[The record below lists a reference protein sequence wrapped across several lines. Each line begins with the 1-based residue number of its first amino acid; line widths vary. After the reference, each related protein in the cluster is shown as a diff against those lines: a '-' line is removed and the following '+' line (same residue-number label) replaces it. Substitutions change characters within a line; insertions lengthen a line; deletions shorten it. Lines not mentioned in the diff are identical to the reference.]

1 MKISEVGGKYELHA
15 EASSLRLKPLQLGT
29 EIRSITSGDQQFI
42 SSLPSLLSDGVFERD
57 GEDIVASIENL
68 IALEE
73 REFDP
78 LRFVLD
84 WSPFALKIEGRG
96 SLGFD
101 DFKFVPRF
109 YLGKRVVQ
117 VRTVGVAAWRS
128 QSIYRIPGAQAIAL
142 SLIEFFNNLPG
153 EAKTKARSLDALY
166 QLKILAKSDADISF
180 DKYLASENVVKPTSV
195 GLKAHDESDR
205 AVIYPTVEG
214 VSEDAFKKQFL
225 NISEVQDVYDVDVGG
240 SERHRV
246 LISEEIK
253 SVLKSVK
260 KNGFGIS
267 GIRREQFYRNPRSI
281 LPEGEDQ
288 NPDLI
293 QVAGFGPRVKGVGYA
308 SFARPITSATK
319 EKWFGEVLP
328 EGAEREEGPSMAI
341 ECDFVDGESKTI
353 TFETVEKA
361 EEFYSEVAAQLA
373 LGKTSVEWD
382 NTSIPISPTF
392 VSQVAEEIQKLHPNR
407 GGSTV
412 RESTKPYRL
421 LIHTNE
427 AEIDYAEDAGVIE
440 TTFDLEMP
448 SHLKTSVTLKDHQT
462 SGVRWLAG
470 LLNRNLARGALLADD
485 MGLGKTLQLLTFLA
499 WCIESE
505 MESLKSDAGPYD
517 PVLVVAPL
525 ILLDNWE
532 REIKSYFEP
541 GLFSPIEKLHGS
553 SLSRYR
559 KADRSGRETDP
570 SRETL
575 SIDLLRT
582 NRIIITNYETVKN
595 YQYTFA
601 KVPWSVVVIDEA
613 QEIKEPSTAI
623 TYALKALNPT
633 FRIASTGT
641 PVETSLTNLWSIMDF
656 AQPGNNLGSLR
667 AFNKNFGEYNF
678 DDPTLG
684 LSLRK
689 ALGFNTES
697 GLVLRRSK
705 KEVLKDLPTKTTVE
719 HECALDANTRSKYEG
734 VLEFVRKSKKGS
746 NAALQGIHQLAMI
759 SQHPFLI
766 EAEPFRND
774 YREYV
779 SASTKLQKLLEV
791 LRDVKGKSEKAL
803 VFTRSRRMQDILKS
817 VLDAEFG
824 LDVGIVNGETSSKHK
839 YVAKT
844 RQGIIDRFSG
854 SAGFDA
860 LILSPEVAGVGLTIT
875 AASHVIHYGRWWNP
889 AKENQATDRAYRIGQ
904 TKPVF
909 VHHLILRDESK
920 ALETF
925 DEKLHR
931 LLKSREDLA
940 DNFLVPAGDDRVV
953 HDGLLDDIFSD
964 KPNTETN
971 KRAKT
976 DIVSISELTP
986 FQFECAV
993 AILMR
998 KRCEHTFVTPR
1009 TGDRGIDVVGIS
1021 ANEVVLI
1028 QCKKISQDSQSH
1040 AEVLDE
1046 LTDGTDFY
1054 REHVLP
1060 KSLKH
1065 LPIKSMLFTTGR
1077 IDRALAKA
1085 AKGRGIEIVDTRVLE
1100 KLVSNVNISLSEVQA
1115 MENSRPRNVD
1125 ALGGI
1130 LATLR

>member
-1 MKISEVGGKYELHA
+1 M
-15 EASSLRLKPLQLGT
+15 
-29 EIRSITSGDQQFI
+29 
-42 SSLPSLLSDGVFERD
+42 
-57 GEDIVASIENL
+57 
-68 IALEE
+68 
-73 REFDP
+73 
-78 LRFVLD
+78 
-84 WSPFALKIEGRG
+84 
-96 SLGFD
+96 
-101 DFKFVPRF
+101 
-109 YLGKRVVQ
+109 VQ
-117 VRTVGVAAWRS
+117 VRTVGIAAWRS
-128 QSIYRIPGAQAIAL
+128 QSIYRISGAQAVAL
-142 SLIEFFNNLPG
+142 SLIESFNKLPG
-153 EAKTKARSLDALY
+153 EEKTKGRSLEALY
-166 QLKILAKSDADISF
+166 QLKVLAASDADISF
-180 DKYLASENVVKPTSV
+180 DEYLASENVVKPTSV
-195 GLKAHDESDR
+195 GIRAYDESGR
-205 AVIYPTVEG
+205 TVVYPIVEG
-214 VSEDAFKKQFL
+214 VSEEDFKKQFL
-225 NISEVQDVYDVDVGG
+225 NISEVQDVYDVDNGG
-240 SERHRV
+240 SERRRI

-253 SVLKSVK
+253 NVLKFVK

-267 GIRREQFYRNPRSI
+267 GARREEFYRNPRSI

-293 QVAGFGPRVKGVGYA
+293 QVAGFGPRVKGIGYA
-308 SFARPITSATK
+308 AFARPMTSSTK
-319 EKWFGEVLP
+319 EKWFGENQP
-328 EGAEREEGPSMAI
+328 ENMEREESRVLAI
-341 ECDFVDGESKTI
+341 ECDFVDGGSKTI
-353 TFETVEKA
+353 TFDTFEKA
-361 EEFYSEVAAQLA
+361 EEFYGEVAAQLA
-373 LGKTSVEWD
+373 LGNNSVEWD
-382 NTSIPISPTF
+382 NTSIPISPAF
-392 VSQVAEEIQKLHPNR
+392 ASQVGEEVQKLRPNR
-407 GGSTV
+407 GGSTI
-412 RESTKPYRL
+412 REITKPYRL

-427 AEIDYAEDAGVIE
+427 EGIDYAEDAGGIK
-440 TTFDLEMP
+440 TTFDLKLP
-448 SHLKTSVTLKDHQT
+448 SYLKSDVTLKDHQT
-462 SGVRWLAG
+462 IGVRWLAG

-505 MESLKSDAGPYD
+505 LESLKSDSGPYD
-517 PVLVVAPL
+517 PILIVAPL

-553 SLSRYR
+553 NLSRYR
-559 KADRSGRETDP
+559 NPDRSGRETDP
-570 SRETL
+570 SSETL

-656 AQPGNNLGSLR
+656 AQPGNDLGSLK

-684 LSLRK
+684 LGLRK

-705 KEVLKDLPTKTTVE
+705 KEVLKDLPAKTIIE
-719 HECALDANTRSKYEG
+719 HDCSLDANTRSKYED

-766 EAEPFRND
+766 EAEPFRSN
-774 YREYV
+774 YREYI
-779 SASTKLQKLLEV
+779 SASTKLQKLLLV

-844 RQGIIDRFSG
+844 RQGIIDRFST
-854 SAGFDA
+854 STGFDV

-875 AASHVIHYGRWWNP
+875 AANHVIHYGRWWNP

-909 VHHLILRDESK
+909 VHHLLLKDESK

-931 LLKSREDLA
+931 LLRSREDLA
-940 DNFLVPAGDDRVV
+940 DNFLVPVGDDRVV
-953 HDGLLDDIFSD
+953 HEGLMNDLFSGTT
-964 KPNTETN
+964 NTETN
-971 KRAKT
+971 KRTKT
-976 DIVSISELTP
+976 GTVSISELTP

-993 AILMR
+993 AILMK
-998 KRCEHTFVTPR
+998 KRCEHTFATPR

-1021 ANEVVLI
+1021 GNEVVLI
-1028 QCKKISQDSQSH
+1028 QCKKVSQISHSPV
-1040 AEVLDE
+1040 EVLDE

-1060 KSLKH
+1060 KTLKH
-1065 LPIKSMLFTTGR
+1065 LPIKSMLFTTGKA
-1077 IDRALAKA
+1077 DRNLLKSAKD
-1085 AKGRGIEIVDTRVLE
+1085 KGIEVVDVLAID
-1100 KLVSNVNISLSEVQA
+1100 KMASGIIISHAEIQA
-1115 MENSRPRNVD
+1115 IEAGRLRNVD
-1125 ALGGI
+1125 L
-1130 LATLR
+1130 LASVLRSQFN